1 MPRIGI
7 TEQQILAAIEALQA
21 KGDNVSRITVRRE
34 LGDTGSFGTISA
46 VLQRWRESQQQSQE
60 SLNALQPIPDSVQ
73 SLFAKAWST
82 AQAVAQAELVPQREA
97 LAQEA
102 AGLRAVIEKAETEN
116 NEALRVLEIQIES
129 LTAQLAEVSD
139 REKETQTRLSKLAED
154 LGYYRGKL
162 EASEAM
168 MVERQAE
175 KDARI
180 KLLADSL
187 TAATNLRKEMGLPT
201 S

>member
-7 TEQQILAAIEALQA
+7 TEHQILAAIETLQA
-21 KGDNVSRITVRRE
+21 KGENVTRITVRRE

-46 VLQRWRESQQQSQE
+46 VLQRWRENQQQPQE
-60 SLNALQPIPDSVQ
+60 SLNAHLPIPDSVQ
-73 SLFAKAWST
+73 TLFAKAWST
-82 AQAVAQAELVPQREA
+82 AQAVAQAELAPQREA

-116 NEALRVLEIQIES
+116 NEALRELENQVES
-129 LTAQLAEVSD
+129 LTTQLSEATD
-139 REKETQTRLSKLAED
+139 REKDAQARIAKLAED
-154 LGYYRGKL
+154 LGYYRAKL
-162 EASEAM
+162 EASEALM
-168 MVERQAE
+168 AERLAE

-180 KLLADSL
+180 ELLAASFS
-187 TAATNLRKEMGLPT
+187 AATTFKE

>member
-21 KGDNVSRITVRRE
+21 KGDNVTRITVRRE

-46 VLQRWRESQQQSQE
+46 VLQRWRENQQQPQE
-60 SLNALQPIPDSVQ
+60 SLNALLPIPESVQ
-73 SLFAKAWST
+73 TLFAKAWST

-102 AGLRAVIEKAETEN
+102 AGLKAVIEKAETEN

-129 LTAQLAEVSD
+129 LTAQLAEASD

-154 LGYYRGKL
+154 LGYYRAKL

-168 MVERQAE
+168 MAERQAE

-187 TAATNLRKEMGLPT
+187 QAAAKFRE